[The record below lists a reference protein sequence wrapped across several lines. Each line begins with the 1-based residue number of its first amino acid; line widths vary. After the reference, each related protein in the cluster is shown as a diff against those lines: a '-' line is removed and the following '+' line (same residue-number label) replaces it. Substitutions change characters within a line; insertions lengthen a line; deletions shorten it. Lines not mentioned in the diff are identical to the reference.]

1 MAATSL
7 WSRAILVLLLSML
20 AVAVPVALAELFVRT
35 SGIFFADS
43 FYTTFSQ
50 PPLNNLALIE
60 LNITLPHSAWA
71 ADRVAVDEVISIV
84 HMVIS
89 LAHRQS
95 PVLIHGI
102 VPNSCASAG
111 GWEPLLAHCGNLS
124 LDYKHPNLVKAA
136 GKGHG
141 FAGTKRLERE
151 GAEATPFSLAAL
163 VHQVH
168 RADADA
174 DAVPALWNMDMSHC
188 DEYLQRCMLESESI
202 IEEAMCLPRH
212 SIRHP
217 ALFVQPRGS
226 LSTTH
231 TDVYDSFFHMHLL
244 RGEKIVRVWPTG
256 TALYEVAGE
265 PTEAHWHLAR
275 FPWQSVLLSR
285 LLTWFARLGARPRL
299 ASRYLIHEYIPTH
312 CKRLSEWL
320 GCEQHHC

>member
-1 MAATSL
+1 M
-7 WSRAILVLLLSML
+7 RCHF
-20 AVAVPVALAELFVRT
+20 AELGRLGAKCSLQHRRCHSRCRGTRQVPRRQT
-35 SGIFFADS
+35 QCRCS
-43 FYTTFSQ
+43 
-50 PPLNNLALIE
+50 
-60 LNITLPHSAWA
+60 PH
-71 ADRVAVDEVISIV
+71 
-84 HMVIS
+84 
-89 LAHRQS
+89 
-95 PVLIHGI
+95 G
-102 VPNSCASAG
+102 
-111 GWEPLLAHCGNLS
+111 
-124 LDYKHPNLVKAA
+124 
-136 GKGHG
+136 
-141 FAGTKRLERE
+141 
-151 GAEATPFSLAAL
+151 
-163 VHQVH
+163 
-168 RADADA
+168 
-174 DAVPALWNMDMSHC
+174 HC

-320 GCEQHHC
+320 GCEQHHCSDSWIGHSAGGAAPWSVAARAALRVPSRRRRRP